1 MQTCWINGLSLK
13 GFHKLF
19 VRIYGNPS
27 STKVMI
33 AAHGLTRNSADFHF
47 IAQALQED
55 YCIYAMDMPG
65 RGESDDFADPVLYN
79 FPQYLSDLNNLIAFT
94 RAKEITWLGTSM
106 GGLLGMILAS
116 QENTPIKALIL
127 NDVGPLIPPEALERI
142 KTYAGIKITF
152 ANRQEADM
160 VLKEIFKPFN
170 IQDPEKWTFFMDHTV
185 KKTPEGGLTMA
196 YDPNIVFG
204 LGATNGG
211 AVPSA
216 IAPFNLGNF
225 WGFWDQIKCPV
236 LVLNGATSDILPPEL
251 VQEMQKHA
259 IPFDYFKIPGVGHA
273 PTLFED
279 DQIKMIQN
287 WLENLESSS
296 SSA

>member
-1 MQTCWINGLSLK
+1 MQTGWINGLSPK

-19 VRIYGNPS
+19 VRIYGNPTS
-27 STKVMI
+27 EKVII
-33 AAHGLTRNSADFHF
+33 AAHGLTRNSSDFHF
-47 IAQALQED
+47 LAQALEED

-65 RGESDDFADPVLYN
+65 RGSSDDFQDPMLYN
-79 FPQYLSDLNNLIAFT
+79 FPQYLSDLNNLIAYT

-170 IQDPEKWTFFMDHTV
+170 IQDPAKWNFFMDHTV

-204 LGATNGG
+204 LGGANAGTAT
-211 AVPSA
+211 P
-216 IAPFNLGNF
+216 APFNLGDFWNF
-225 WGFWDQIKCPV
+225 WDKVQCPV
-236 LVLNGATSDILPPEL
+236 LVLNGATSDILPPDL
-251 VQEMQKHA
+251 VQEMKKHA
-259 IPFDYFKIPGVGHA
+259 VPFDYFKIPGVGHA

-279 DQIKMIQN
+279 DQIQLIKD
-287 WLENLESSS
+287 WLTNLDAET